1 MADFVKFLSI
11 SRPCSCVNGPLTW
24 DNWKTFSTENK
35 EGDKKFNSKNAE
47 DEWKAEKNIFF
58 LPIFFI
64 PSLSPGSPRVGKCG
78 FLREKNIKMQISLYT
93 DIVLFFF
100 SFFSKHRRVRERS
113 SFYLLSA
120 RSTDFEEKIGGLWKG
135 WMQIAKNIWG
145 RVLEEWYGV

>member
-1 MADFVKFLSI
+1 MES
-11 SRPCSCVNGPLTW
+11 G
-24 DNWKTFSTENK
+24 
-35 EGDKKFNSKNAE
+35 
-47 DEWKAEKNIFF
+47 KNIFF

-78 FLREKNIKMQISLYT
+78 FLRKKNIKMQISLYT

-120 RSTDFEEKIGGLWKG
+120 RSTDFEEKIEGLGTG
-135 WMQIAKNIWG
+135 WMQFAKKI
-145 RVLEEWYGV
+145 